1 MAQLYFRYS
10 TMGAG
15 ESIEVQKV
23 AFNYEERGQNP
34 LILTSSLDDRCGKNR
49 CCGVT
54 SWTKKKSDSS
64 EE

>member
-15 ESIEVQKV
+15 KSIEVQKV

-34 LILTSSLDDRCGKNR
+34 LIFTSIVFFSILKSKLGLTLPKP
-49 CCGVT
+49 
-54 SWTKKKSDSS
+54 
-64 EE
+64 EQ